1 MTNLKIVICY
11 GFLFLELVKKS
22 TSSHSLLREIISISN
37 KQQERK
43 GKINTTDMCMEDKKN
58 IFRIILSPYGA
69 NTDLSFLAYVIENAL
84 MPVFVF

>member
-1 MTNLKIVICY
+1 
-11 GFLFLELVKKS
+11 
-22 TSSHSLLREIISISN
+22 
-37 KQQERK
+37 
-43 GKINTTDMCMEDKKN
+43 MEDKKN